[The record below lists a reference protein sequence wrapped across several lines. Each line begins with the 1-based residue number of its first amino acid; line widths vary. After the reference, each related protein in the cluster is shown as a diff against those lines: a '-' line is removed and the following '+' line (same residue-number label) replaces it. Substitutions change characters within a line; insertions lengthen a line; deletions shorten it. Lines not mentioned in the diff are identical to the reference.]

1 MAERDLT
8 KGPVWRALA
17 SVSAPMTLGILA
29 VLSVGIADSY
39 FLGQLGG
46 APLAAVGFVY
56 PIITALSSLAI
67 GLSAGANAAVSQAI
81 GRKDDTAAVHRLS
94 LHAVGISLALSAAI
108 ALLLAAI
115 YPFVFQ
121 LMGAG
126 EAVMKEIRG
135 YMPLWALSFPLLGT
149 IMVINAI
156 FRAHGDAALASIFM
170 ILAAVINIAL
180 NPVFIFG
187 LGPIE
192 GMETAGA
199 ALATLVARSLALAAA
214 VIYALRKGYLRKCG
228 TWMQD
233 FGHSLTA
240 IASIGGPAAF
250 SNAINPAG
258 MALVTAAVAK
268 IGEPAVAGFG
278 AASRVQSV
286 AMVVMLALS
295 SGMGPVVGQNWGA
308 GKHERARSAVVQA
321 WAFSV
326 VYGLILAVA
335 LTLLAKPLA
344 TLVVKDEE
352 AASYMVEYLR
362 IVGWSLFGYG
372 ILVTANAAMNARS
385 KAFHATGLSLVRIF
399 VIYLPLVWVG
409 LVLYGYTGI
418 LVAAVIA
425 NLAAVLGAIYLCRR
439 TMLLPAINDLR
450 QELRP

>member
-1 MAERDLT
+1 M
-8 KGPVWRALA
+8 
-17 SVSAPMTLGILA
+17 
-29 VLSVGIADSY
+29 
-39 FLGQLGG
+39 
-46 APLAAVGFVY
+46 
-56 PIITALSSLAI
+56 
-67 GLSAGANAAVSQAI
+67 
-81 GRKDDTAAVHRLS
+81 
-94 LHAVGISLALSAAI
+94 
-108 ALLLAAI
+108 
-115 YPFVFQ
+115 
-121 LMGAG
+121 
-126 EAVMKEIRG
+126 
-135 YMPLWALSFPLLGT
+135 
-149 IMVINAI
+149 
-156 FRAHGDAALASIFM
+156 
-170 ILAAVINIAL
+170 
-180 NPVFIFG
+180 
-187 LGPIE
+187 
-192 GMETAGA
+192 
-199 ALATLVARSLALAAA
+199 ARSLALAAA

-326 VYGLILAVA
+326 IYGLILAVA

-344 TLVVKDEE
+344 TLIVKDEE